1 MDIRPARAED
11 VAPSVNLADAVVGA
25 RRAAPLVQAAMN
37 RGQLLV
43 AANDDAVVGM
53 LAFRTD
59 WFACTFV
66 TLVSVLPDE
75 RRKGVARRLFEAV
88 EALSP
93 GPRLFSST
101 EETNVAAIRM
111 HRALGFTESGY
122 VDNLPQGY
130 RELLF
135 FKRLHAI
142 LKPDA

>member
-1 MDIRPARAED
+1 MEIRPARVED
-11 VAPSVNLADAVVGA
+11 VAACVNLAEAVVGA
-25 RRAAPLVQAAMN
+25 RRAAPLVQAAMD

-43 AANDDAVVGM
+43 AAGDDAVVGM

-66 TLVSVLPDE
+66 TLVSVLSDE

-88 EALSP
+88 EARSP

-111 HRALGFTESGY
+111 HRALGFTGSGY

-135 FKRLHAI
+135 YKRLHAI
-142 LKPDA
+142 LRPDA